1 MRYGVSLQFMWT
13 ELSFPDRIR
22 RAASHGFD
30 QVDLW
35 DWRDVDIDEL
45 GETCRSEGVALG
57 GFFGHRQG
65 GLADPSQRGRV
76 LEELAASVEVA
87 ERVGAAQLHTFSDGI
102 GPGGVIAKPPP
113 LTWEAR
119 YRSCVEGLSEA
130 ARLVEGTGITLAV
143 EAINNVYVPGY
154 FWDEVGMT
162 VAVCRAV
169 DHPQVRLVFDCFHQQ
184 LSGGRLTDNLL
195 AALPWMGRFDVA
207 DVPGRGQPGTGEIN
221 YPHLRAVLES
231 RGYDGPVSFEL
242 DPQGGDSD
250 RAARACRRVF
260 GF

>member
-1 MRYGVSLQFMWT
+1 MRYSISLQFMWT
-13 ELSFPDRIR
+13 ELPFPHRVR
-22 RAASHGFD
+22 KAASFGFD

-35 DWRDVDIDEL
+35 DWRDTDIDEL
-45 GETCRSEGVALG
+45 GKTCRAEGIALG

-65 GLADPSQRGRV
+65 GLANPAHHGQV

-87 ERVGAAQLHTFSDGI
+87 KRVGATQLHTFSDGI
-102 GPGGVIAKPPP
+102 GPGGVIVKPPP

-119 YRSCVEGLSEA
+119 YQACVDGLRQA
-130 ARLVEGTGITLAV
+130 ADLVEGTGITLAV

-154 FWDEVGMT
+154 FWNEVGIT
-162 VAVCRAV
+162 LAICRAV
-169 DHPQVRLVFDCFHQQ
+169 DHPQVRLAFDCFHQQ

-195 AALPWMGRFDVA
+195 RALPWMGRFDVA

-221 YPHLRAVLES
+221 FAHLRGVLES
-231 RGYDGPVSFEL
+231 QGYDGLVSFEL
-242 DPQGGDSD
+242 DPRGGDSD

-260 GF
+260 DF

>member
-1 MRYGVSLQFMWT
+1 MWT
-13 ELSFPDRIR
+13 STSWARSAGP
-22 RAASHGFD
+22 RAWLWEASSGI
-30 QVDLW
+30 V
-35 DWRDVDIDEL
+35 
-45 GETCRSEGVALG
+45 G
-57 GFFGHRQG
+57 GG
-65 GLADPSQRGRV
+65 GWADPAQRGQV

-87 ERVGAAQLHTFSDGI
+87 ERVGATQLHTFSDGI
-102 GPGGVIAKPPP
+102 GPGGVIVKPPP
-113 LTWEAR
+113 LTWQAR
-119 YRSCVEGLSEA
+119 FQSCVDGLAEA
-130 ARLVEGTGITLAV
+130 VKLVEGTGITLGV

-169 DHPQVRLVFDCFHQQ
+169 DHPRVRLAFDCFHQQ

-195 AALPWMGRFDVA
+195 AALPWIGRFDVA

-221 YPHLRAVLES
+221 YAHLRRVLEAQ
-231 RGYDGPVSFEL
+231 GYDGLVSFEL
-242 DPQGGDSD
+242 VPQGGDSD

>member
-1 MRYGVSLQFMWT
+1 MKHGVSLQFMWT
-13 ELSFPDRIR
+13 ELSFPDRVR
-22 RAASHGFD
+22 KAGSHGFD

-45 GETCRSEGVALG
+45 GEVCRSEGVALG

-65 GLADPSQRGRV
+65 GLADPSQRGQV

-87 ERVGAAQLHTFSDGI
+87 ERVGATQLHTFSDGI
-102 GPGGVIAKPPP
+102 GPGGVIVKPPP
-113 LTWEAR
+113 LTWQAR
-119 YRSCVEGLSEA
+119 FQSCVDGLAEA
-130 ARLVEGTGITLAV
+130 VKLVEGTGITLGV

-169 DHPQVRLVFDCFHQQ
+169 DHPRVRLAFDCFHQQ

-221 YPHLRAVLES
+221 YAHLRRVLEAQ
-231 RGYDGPVSFEL
+231 GYDGLVSFEL
-242 DPQGGDSD
+242 VPQGGDSD
-250 RAARACRRVF
+250 RAARACRRGF

>member
-1 MRYGVSLQFMWT
+1 MRYSVSLQFMWT
-13 ELSFPDRIR
+13 ELSFPDRVR
-22 RAASHGFD
+22 KAASHGFD

-45 GETCRSEGVALG
+45 GETCRAEGVALG

-65 GLADPSQRGRV
+65 GLANPAQHGQI
-76 LEELAASVEVA
+76 LEELATSVEVA
-87 ERVGAAQLHTFSDGI
+87 KRVGARQLHTFSDGI
-102 GPGGVIAKPPP
+102 GPGGVIVKPPP

-119 YRSCVEGLSEA
+119 FQACLEGLREA
-130 ARLVEGTGITLAV
+130 AKLVEGTGITLAV

-154 FWDEVGMT
+154 FWDEVGIT
-162 VAVCRAV
+162 LAICRAV
-169 DHPQVRLVFDCFHQQ
+169 DHLAVRLAFDCFHQQ

-195 AALPWMGRFDVA
+195 QALPWMGRFDVA

-221 YPHLRAVLES
+221 FVHLRKVLEAK
-231 RGYDGPVSFEL
+231 GYDGLISFEL
-242 DPQGGDSD
+242 VPEGGDSD
-250 RAARACRRVF
+250 RAALACRRVF

>member
-13 ELSFPDRIR
+13 ELSFPDRVR
-22 RAASHGFD
+22 KAASHGFD

-35 DWRDVDIDEL
+35 DWRDVDIDGL
-45 GETCRSEGVALG
+45 GEACRSQGVALG

-65 GLADPSQRGRV
+65 GLADPSQRGQV

-87 ERVGAAQLHTFSDGI
+87 QRVGASQLHTFSDGI
-102 GPGGVIAKPPP
+102 GPGGVIWKPPP

-119 YRSCVEGLSEA
+119 YQSCVEGLAEA
-130 ARLVEGTGITLAV
+130 VKLVEGTGITLGV

-162 VAVCRAV
+162 VALCRAV
-169 DHPQVRLVFDCFHQQ
+169 DHPQVRLAFDCFHQQ
-184 LSGGRLTDNLL
+184 LSGGRLTDNLI

-207 DVPGRGQPGTGEIN
+207 DVPGRGEPGTGEIN
-221 YPHLRAVLES
+221 YPHLRRVLEAQ
-231 RGYDGPVSFEL
+231 GYDGLVSFEL
-242 DPQGGDSD
+242 DPRGGDSD

-260 GF
+260 EF